1 MLGSA
6 LLVDGLP
13 KVEDCHFVC
22 CDAVLRG
29 INSAYVREEHTEGG
43 SSPKLRYIFNR
54 LLGVVC

>member
-6 LLVDGLP
+6 LLVDGLR
-13 KVEDCHFVC
+13 KVEDCHVVC

-29 INSAYVREEHTEGG
+29 INSAYVREEQTEGR
-43 SSPKLRYIFNR
+43 SSPKLRHTFNR